1 MKVFIVHRGNRRA
14 DAAAFFKALAKK
26 NKLDL
31 WPEFV
36 APTPGDSWKSQANEK
51 IEACEAVL
59 VFDPVSAKESE
70 NVLWEISVATDLNKH
85 VIEFSPREKNLEA
98 TAKLRSI
105 FDFSEDFEACFSR
118 SDLDK
123 EETLELYKIMVAS
136 SQELLQRRQLTNGFF
151 ITVIGGIVAASG
163 YLVKENVLAGNSILF
178 LIFPAAVAL
187 LLCKSWKNL
196 IENFGK
202 LNTGKFRVINRLEKG
217 LSAKIYSAEWLALGN
232 GARPSKYQ
240 SFTSTEANVPKY
252 FAYLIV
258 AGVGLVLVLTDW
270 ISVWNL
276 ICDKLSVFHEPA
288 LSIWSWL
295 KSH

>member
-1 MKVFIVHRGNRRA
+1 MKVFIVHRGDRRA
-14 DAAAFFKALAKK
+14 DAAAFFKSFAKK

-31 WPEFV
+31 LPDFV
-36 APTPGDSWKSQANEK
+36 ALTPGDTWKIEANEK
-51 IEACEAVL
+51 IESCEAVL
-59 VFDPVSAKESE
+59 VFDPINARQSA

-85 VIEFSPREKNLEA
+85 VIEFLPGAKNLEA

-105 FDFSEDFEACFSR
+105 YDFSEDFETCFSR
-118 SDLDK
+118 SHLHR

-163 YLVKENVLAGNSILF
+163 YLLKEGVLDGNSVIF
-178 LIFPAAVAL
+178 LTFPAAVAL

-202 LNTGKFRVINRLEKG
+202 LNTGKFRVINRLEKE
-217 LSAKIYSAEWLALGN
+217 LSVEIYSAEWLALGN

-258 AGVGLVLVLTDW
+258 AGVGLILVLTDW
-270 ISVWNL
+270 DSVWSL
-276 ICDKLSVFHEPA
+276 IVDKLSSFYEPA
-288 LSIWSWL
+288 VSVWSWL

>member
-1 MKVFIVHRGNRRA
+1 MKVFIVHRGDRRA
-14 DAAAFFKALAKK
+14 AAAAFFKALAKRHK
-26 NKLDL
+26 IDL

-36 APTPGDSWKSQANEK
+36 ALTPGDSWKVHASEK

-59 VFDPVSAKESE
+59 VFDPMSAKQSE
-70 NVLWEISVATDLNKH
+70 NVVWEISVANDLNKH
-85 VIEFSPREKNLEA
+85 VIEFTLGEQNLEA
-98 TAKLRSI
+98 IAKLKSI
-105 FDFSEDFEACFSR
+105 YDFSEDFEACFSR
-118 SDLDK
+118 SSSNR
-123 EETLELYKIMVAS
+123 EETLELYRIMVAS

-163 YLVKENVLAGNSILF
+163 YLVKEDVLAGNSILF
-178 LIFPAAVAL
+178 LTFPAAVAL

-202 LNTGKFRVINRLEKG
+202 LNTGKFRVINRLEKE
-217 LSAKIYSAEWLALGN
+217 LSTEIYSAEWLALGN

-258 AGVGLVLVLTDW
+258 AGVGLILILTDW
-270 ISVWNL
+270 TSVWNW
-276 ICDKLSVFHEPA
+276 IWDRLSVFREPM
-288 LSIWSWL
+288 LSVWSWL
-295 KSH
+295 KTH